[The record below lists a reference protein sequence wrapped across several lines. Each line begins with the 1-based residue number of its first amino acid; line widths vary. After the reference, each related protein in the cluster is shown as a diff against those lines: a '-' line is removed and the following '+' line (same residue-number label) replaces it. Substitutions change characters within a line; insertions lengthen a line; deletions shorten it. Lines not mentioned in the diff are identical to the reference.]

1 MILANHQVCC
11 MSFLSIEAEQRVGK
25 SSLVT
30 IGRSLR
36 WERIVAKLGS
46 LGRSGLGPNGYD
58 ITSLLKALVLQA
70 WHSLSDAELEDAL
83 RLRMDFMLFS
93 GFSGD
98 VPDETTICRFRNLL
112 VAHGGQEKL
121 LKEVNRQLRW
131 LKLQVKPS
139 KGAVLDATII
149 ESASRPHDKEYDAE
163 VIDRKEDEAVVSI
176 VSEKASTSADKDA
189 AWLKKGKKSYYGY
202 KAFVVTDSDEGY
214 IERVH
219 TTPANVSEMTEMEN
233 ALGDLTPNRLYAD
246 KGSASKANRDSL
258 RSRKIK
264 SALMHK
270 AQRNKPLTGR
280 QKLFNKLVSKRRY
293 IVEQCFGTLKR
304 RFHCARASYN
314 GLVKVNAWMHIKAV
328 AFNLLKAANKILKAT
343 AIAPPMTALP

>member
-1 MILANHQVCC
+1 
-11 MSFLSIEAEQRVGK
+11 MSFLSIEAEYRVGK
-25 SSLVT
+25 SSLVM
-30 IGRSLR
+30 IGRSIQ
-36 WERIVAKLGS
+36 WELVVARLGR

-58 ITSLLKALVLQA
+58 MTSMVKALILQA
-70 WHSLSDAELEDAL
+70 WHSLSDAELEEAL

-121 LKEVNRQLRW
+121 LKEVNKQLRW

-139 KGAVLDATII
+139 RGAVLDATII
-149 ESASRPHDKEYDAE
+149 ESAARPHDKEYEAE
-163 VIDRKEDEAVVSI
+163 VTDRKEDEAVFSI
-176 VSEKASTSADKDA
+176 VSEQASTSADTDA
-189 AWLKKGKKSYYGY
+189 AWLKKGKRSYYGY
-202 KAFVVTDSDEGY
+202 KAFVITDSDEGY

-233 ALGDLTPNRLYAD
+233 ALGDLTPSRLYAD
-246 KGSASKANRDSL
+246 KGSASKANRESL
-258 RSRKIK
+258 RARKIK
-264 SALMHK
+264 SAIMHK
-270 AQRNKPLTGR
+270 AQRNKPLTQR
-280 QKLFNKLVSKRRY
+280 QKHFNKLVSTRRY

-304 RFHCARASYN
+304 RFDCARASYF
-314 GLVKVNAWMHIKAV
+314 GIEKVNAWMHVKAV

-343 AIAPPMTALP
+343 AIAPPLNALS